1 MKEGV
6 RREEVVQTVVGG
18 GLFVIAVGLLVCLFV
33 CCLEKIQG
41 QGEKN

>member
-1 MKEGV
+1 M
-6 RREEVVQTVVGG
+6 QTVLGG
-18 GLFVIAVGLLVCLFV
+18 GLFVIAVCLFV

>member
-1 MKEGV
+1 M
-6 RREEVVQTVVGG
+6 QTVVGG
-18 GLFVIAVGLLVCLFV
+18 GLFVIEIGLFVNV